1 MIRHLRTTVLASVAV
16 VGLTFGVTPPAAA
29 QLGGRSAEEWI
40 KTLESTNRLQGLKIA
55 ETVAALELKPGQL
68 VADIGA
74 GTGVFSLPLARAV
87 RPGGT
92 LYAVEVDEKLLEYI
106 TESATEQGVA
116 NVQPVYGEYDDPLLP
131 AEVDLA
137 FIHDVL
143 HHIEKRDVY
152 LKNLAGYLKP
162 SGRVAIIDFVAGR
175 GGHRDDGKMQLT
187 KDQVAAM
194 MAQAG
199 LKPVR
204 EIDLFDDKWFV
215 IYRK

>member
-1 MIRHLRTTVLASVAV
+1 MDLRALVLAGVAA
-16 VGLTFGVTPPAAA
+16 VGLTFVVAPPAAA

-40 KTLESTNRLQGLKIA
+40 KTLESSNRLQGLKIA
-55 ETVAALELKPGQL
+55 EVVAALELKPGQI

-74 GTGVFSLPLARAV
+74 GTGVFSLALARAV
-87 RPGGT
+87 RPGGR

-106 TESATEQGVA
+106 TETATEQGVA

-143 HHIEKRDVY
+143 HHIENRDVY
-152 LKNLAGYLKP
+152 LKSLAGYLKP
-162 SGRVAIIDFVAGR
+162 SGRVAVVDFVPGR

-187 KDQVAAM
+187 KDQVAAL

-204 EIDLFDDKWFV
+204 EFNIFDDKWFV
-215 IYRK
+215 VYGR